1 MVCSMIGLL
10 LRVEA
15 ALLCVPAAV
24 SLIYRETSF
33 ISFVIT
39 IAITLALGLTF
50 KVFFRPSNRVIYAK
64 DGLVIV
70 ALAWI
75 VLSAFGAIPFVV
87 SGEIPSYVDAFFETV
102 SGFTTTGSSIV
113 TDLGVMSHGM
123 LFWRSFTHWIG
134 GMGIIVLIMAIFPTD
149 SGRSMHIMRAEM
161 PGPIVGKLV
170 PRVKDTAKILYLI
183 YIFLTVAEVIF
194 LVCGEMNLFDSIV
207 HSLGTAGTGGFGI
220 KPDSIGGYSAY
231 SQWVITIFM
240 LIFGVN
246 FNLYYLILIGRA
258 RLIFKSEELRAY
270 IGIIVASVAAIC
282 VNIYHLYDGFA
293 EALRHS
299 AFQVAT
305 VVTTTGYATT
315 DFDLW
320 PEFSKSILFLLM
332 FMGGCA
338 GSTAGGLKVSR
349 IVLMFK
355 MGISSLKKLVH
366 PRYVDSVKFE
376 GKSVDTATRRSLRG
390 YVMTYFLLMA
400 GILLLLSLNN
410 FDFETNVSA
419 VVACYNNIGPGFAA
433 VGPSM
438 SFAAFSD
445 FSKILLSFTMLL
457 GRLELYPI
465 LVMLVPMAWKRSKVK
480 NLNIDEEE

>member
-1 MVCSMIGLL
+1 MTGLL

-15 ALLCVPAAV
+15 ALLCIPAAV

-33 ISFVIT
+33 MSFVIT
-39 IAITLALGLTF
+39 IAITLALGMTI
-50 KVFFRPSNRVIYAK
+50 KVFCRPTSRVIYAK
-64 DGLVIV
+64 DGLIIV

-87 SGEIPSYVDAFFETV
+87 SGEIPNYVDAFFETV
-102 SGFTTTGSSIV
+102 SGFTTTGSSII
-113 TDLGVMSHGM
+113 TDLSVMSHGM

-183 YIFLTVAEVIF
+183 YIFLTVAEAIF
-194 LVCGEMNLFDSIV
+194 LVCGDMNLFDSIV
-207 HSLGTAGTGGFGI
+207 HSIGTAGTGGFGI
-220 KPDSIGGYSAY
+220 KPDSVGGYSAY
-231 SQWVITIFM
+231 SQWVIAIFM

-258 RLIFKSEELRAY
+258 RNIFKSEELRAY
-270 IGIIVASVAAIC
+270 IGIVIASVTAIGF
-282 VNIYHLYDGFA
+282 NIYHIYDSFA
-293 EALRHS
+293 ETLRHS
-299 AFQVAT
+299 VFQVAT
-305 VVTTTGYATT
+305 VVTTTGYATA

-320 PEFSKSILFLLM
+320 PSFAKTVLFLLM

-349 IVLMFK
+349 IVLIFK
-355 MGISSLKKLVH
+355 VTVNSLKKLVH
-366 PRYVDSVKFE
+366 PRYVDSVRFE
-376 GKSVDTATRRSLRG
+376 GKTVDSNTRRTLSG
-390 YVMTYFLLMA
+390 YMMTYILLMA
-400 GILLLLSLNN
+400 VIFLLISLNN

-433 VGPSM
+433 VGPAM
-438 SFAAFSD
+438 SFAAFSP
-445 FSKILLSFTMLL
+445 FSKIVLSFAMLL

-465 LVMLVPMAWKRSKVK
+465 LMMILPMAWKRSRVREKSEVY
-480 NLNIDEEE
+480 EEE

>member
-1 MVCSMIGLL
+1 MTGLL

-15 ALLCVPAAV
+15 ALLCIPAAV

-33 ISFVIT
+33 VSFLIT
-39 IAITLALGLTF
+39 IAITLALGMTI
-50 KVFFRPSNRVIYAK
+50 KVFCRPTSRVIYAK
-64 DGLVIV
+64 DGLIIV

-87 SGEIPSYVDAFFETV
+87 SGEIPSYIDAFFETV
-102 SGFTTTGSSIV
+102 SGFTTTGSSII
-113 TDLGVMSHGM
+113 TDLSIMSHGM

-183 YIFLTVAEVIF
+183 YIFLTVAETVF
-194 LVCGEMNLFDSIV
+194 LVSGDMNLFESLV

-220 KPDSIGGYSAY
+220 KPDSIGGYSSY
-231 SQWVITIFM
+231 SQWVVTAFM

-258 RLIFKSEELRAY
+258 KNVFKSEELRVY
-270 IGIIVASVAAIC
+270 VGIVVGSIAAIC

-293 EALRHS
+293 ETLKHS
-299 AFQVAT
+299 AFQVASLI
-305 VVTTTGYATT
+305 TTTGYATA

-320 PEFSKSILFLLM
+320 PSFSKSILFLLM
-332 FMGGCA
+332 FIGGCA

-349 IVLMFK
+349 IVLAFK
-355 MGISSLKKLVH
+355 MTVNSLKKFVH

-376 GKSVDTATRRSLRG
+376 GKSIDAATKK
-390 YVMTYFLLMA
+390 
-400 GILLLLSLNN
+400 SLNSYIMIYFMLFAVLFLAVSIDN

-419 VVACYNNIGPGFAA
+419 IAACYNNIGPGFAA
-433 VGPSM
+433 VGPTLSY
-438 SFAAFSD
+438 AAFSP
-445 FSKILLSFTMLL
+445 FSKLVLSFAMLL

-465 LVMLVPMAWKRSKVK
+465 LTMLLPIAWKRSRVREKIEVY
-480 NLNIDEEE
+480 EEE